1 MSSNSESDRTKEQ
14 SSLLANVRVETRSI
28 DYVPLK
34 ERHGRLGDQATIW
47 FAGGAQLLSLA
58 TGAIGI
64 SLGLNLVWTL
74 VGLIVG
80 TVLGTLPVAAHAS
93 QGPHLG
99 LPQMV
104 QTRPQFGRYGA
115 LFIWIVAILVYW
127 GYVVLNT
134 NLLGAT
140 AEQLGYGSAQT
151 WVLILGAV
159 GLVIAIYG
167 YDWLHVGQRF
177 TTIALVAVLVIFT
190 IGIIAGGH
198 LPAGSMSLTGTF
210 KFTPFLMVTSA
221 ALSYQLSW
229 AFFVSDYSRYMP
241 PTTSHRSIIFYTA
254 FGAGLG
260 VFAMEALGAIC
271 MALFPKDTLIL
282 GLAKSGNQVFHG
294 LGTALLVL
302 GGIALLVFNAMCV
315 YGGSLTLI
323 TAADSIRPTQPTR
336 AIRIKTIALIAV
348 TATIVGAILPAD
360 FLNTTFYTIL
370 AVLAYLMAPW
380 TAINLTDYFII
391 RKSRYSIRE
400 IFNPAGIYGL
410 WNWRGLAAYWLAFAS
425 MIPFMYLSFF
435 KGAVATALG
444 GVDFAFF
451 VGIPVA
457 AILYWLFCQ
466 NLDISLEAK
475 VIAEA
480 DRDLDSIAAPIA

>member
-1 MSSNSESDRTKEQ
+1 MSNDSSTRSATEKSRT
-14 SSLLANVRVETRSI
+14 LITAVEIRSI

-64 SLGLNLVWTL
+64 SLGLNLIWTL
-74 VGLIVG
+74 IALVVG
-80 TVLGTLPVAAHAS
+80 TILGTLPVAAHAS

-104 QTRPQFGRYGA
+104 QSRPQFGRYGA
-115 LFIWIVAILVYW
+115 LFIWAMAILVYW

-140 AEQLGYGSAQT
+140 AAELKLGSQPA

-159 GLVIAIYG
+159 GVVIAIYG
-167 YDWLHVGQRF
+167 YDSLHIGQRF
-177 TTIALVAVLVIFT
+177 TTIALIVVLIIFT
-190 IGIIAGGH
+190 IGITIGGH
-198 LPAGSMSLTGTF
+198 LPAGSMTLSGTF
-210 KFTPFLMVTSA
+210 KFTPFLMVTSY
-221 ALSYQLSW
+221 ALAYQLSW

-241 PTTSHRSIIFYTA
+241 PTTSHRSIILYTA

-260 VFAMEALGAIC
+260 VVVMEGLGAIC
-271 MALFPKDTLIL
+271 AALFPKETLIS
-282 GLAKSGNQVFHG
+282 GLAKSGNLVFPG
-294 LGTALLVL
+294 LGTVLLIL

-323 TAADSIRPTQPTR
+323 TALDSIRPTRPTR
-336 AIRIKTIALIAV
+336 SIRVKTIVLIAV
-348 TATIVGAILPAD
+348 TATIGGAALPSD
-360 FLNTTFYTIL
+360 FLNTTFYTVL

-380 TAINLTDYFII
+380 TAINLVDYFIV
-391 RKSRYSIRE
+391 RKGRYSIRE
-400 IFNPAGIYGL
+400 IFNPSGMYGL
-410 WNWRGLAAYWLAFAS
+410 WNWRGLTAYSIGFVA
-425 MIPFMYLSFF
+425 MVPFMYLTFF
-435 KGAVATALG
+435 KGWVATALG

-457 AILYWLFCQ
+457 GLTYWRFCR
-466 NLDISLEAK
+466 NLDVSREL
-475 VIAEA
+475 VTIAEA
-480 DRDLDSIAAPIA
+480 DRDLDAIAVPIA